1 MSSPD
6 AEIAAATTTAS
17 TPAVNYLSNVPLFK
31 SLESDEIN
39 RLAQLLTTVEVAAGT
54 TIFHQTD
61 AGDAMYVVKS
71 GRVRIWTR
79 DEDQHEV
86 TLAELE
92 AGAFFG
98 ELAVLDGAP
107 RSANASAV
115 VNSTLA
121 VLTRKD
127 FHSFML
133 AHPSVALEMIQEI
146 GVRLRQTNQIV
157 SQRVVRNVNEVAAA
171 KMTVGERVADRVASF
186 GGSWTFIFIFGGV
199 LVIWMALNTYIAFAR
214 TGNPADPNGAFD
226 PFPFIALNLL
236 LSSLAAFQA
245 PIIMMSQ
252 NRSAEKDRL
261 SAENDYKVNLNSEL
275 LLKELTVRVERIE
288 ENKIDPLLKL
298 ARGDGQNSQAAA
310 ATTDS
315 K

>member
-6 AEIAAATTTAS
+6 AEIAATA
-17 TPAVNYLSNVPLFK
+17 TPAANYLSNVPLFK
-31 SLESDEIN
+31 SLESVEVN

-54 TIFHQTD
+54 TVFEQSD

-92 AGAFFG
+92 AGTFFG

-157 SQRVVRNVNEVAAA
+157 SQRVVRNVNEVADE

-186 GGSWTFIFIFGGV
+186 GGSWTFVLIFGGLLV
-199 LVIWMALNTYIAFAR
+199 LWMSLNTYIAFAR
-214 TGNPADPNGAFD
+214 TGNPADPNGSFD

-245 PIIMMSQ
+245 PFIMMSQ
-252 NRSAEKDRL
+252 NRSAQKDRL
-261 SAENDYKVNLNSEL
+261 SAENDFKVNLNSEL
-275 LLKELTVRVERIE
+275 LLKELTARVERLE
-288 ENKIDPLLKL
+288 ENKIDPLLKI
-298 ARGDGQNSQAAA
+298 ARGDGQNGQAAA
-310 ATTDS
+310 AMSDS